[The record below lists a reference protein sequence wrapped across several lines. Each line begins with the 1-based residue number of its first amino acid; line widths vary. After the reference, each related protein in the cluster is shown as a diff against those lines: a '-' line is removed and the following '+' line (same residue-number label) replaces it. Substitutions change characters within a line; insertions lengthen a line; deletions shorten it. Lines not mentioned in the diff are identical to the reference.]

1 MPRRRVP
8 VFLAMAIL
16 AVLGL
21 GAGMTVAPLSA
32 STLPVARTAPPPP
45 DQFTVV
51 VASTLDSGQSPVLG
65 TDGRLHV
72 VYEIQLTN
80 ARADL
85 ATLQEIQ
92 VLDADRPSRVVASFA
107 GDDLLKRLRKLTG
120 KEPAGSLAIP
130 EDVSRLVLVDLA
142 FATDAQV
149 PKQLIHRFR
158 LLGQPVA
165 GGPPAQLDY
174 TAAPFDLVGKPLVI
188 SPPLAGKG
196 WVDINGC
203 CSGDGIHR
211 DTVLPV
217 NGHLADTQRFAI
229 DYMRLDAQGRLVH
242 GDPTDVRNYTAY
254 GAQLLAVADGT
265 VVSTLSTLSDQVP
278 GTLPDPSTI
287 TLANVDGNHV
297 VLDLGHG
304 VFAFYAHMQE
314 NSVTVKVGDRV
325 RRGQVLGLLGNT
337 GNTSAP
343 HLHFHL
349 MNGPSVLG
357 SSGLPYTY
365 DRFAVAGAID
375 AARFGAST
383 TLEGVWNQGLLPTP
397 SPRTRQFPLDLTL
410 VDFAG

>member
-1 MPRRRVP
+1 MRARRP
-8 VFLAMAIL
+8 VLAL
-16 AVLGL
+16 AVLAALGL
-21 GAGMTVAPLSA
+21 WLGTTVAPGSA
-32 STLPVARTAPPPP
+32 STLPVARTAPPPA

-65 TDGRLHV
+65 TDGKLHV
-72 VYEIQLTN
+72 VYELQLTN
-80 ARADL
+80 AKADL

-92 VLDADRPSRVVASFA
+92 VLDADRPSRVVATFA
-107 GDDLLKRLRKLTG
+107 GADLLHRLRKLTA
-120 KEPAGSLAIP
+120 KEPAGSLDIP
-130 EDVSRLVLVDLA
+130 EDVSRLVLVDLT
-142 FATDAQV
+142 FAANAAV

-158 LLGQPVA
+158 LTGQPVG
-165 GGPPAQLDY
+165 GGPATRLDY
-174 TAAPFDLVGKPLVI
+174 TVAPFDLAGKPLVI
-188 SPPLAGKG
+188 GPPLAGKD

-203 CSGDGIHR
+203 CGSDTIHR
-211 DTVLPV
+211 NTVLPV
-217 NGHLADTQRFAI
+217 NGR
-229 DYMRLDAQGRLVH
+229 
-242 GDPTDVRNYTAY
+242 
-254 GAQLLAVADGT
+254 
-265 VVSTLSTLSDQVP
+265 
-278 GTLPDPSTI
+278 LPDPSTI
-287 TLANVDGNHV
+287 TLENVDGNHV

-304 VFAFYAHMQE
+304 VYAFYAHMQK

-349 MNGPSVLG
+349 MDGPSVLG

-375 AARFGAST
+375 AAQFEAT
-383 TLEGVWNQGLLPTP
+383 TSLEGVWNQGLLPTP